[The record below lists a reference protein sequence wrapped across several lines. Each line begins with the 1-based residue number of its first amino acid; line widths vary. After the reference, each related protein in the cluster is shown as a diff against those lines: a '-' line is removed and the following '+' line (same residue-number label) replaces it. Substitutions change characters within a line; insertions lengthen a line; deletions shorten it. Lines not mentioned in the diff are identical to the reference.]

1 MASPTVAGRGPGVA
15 MGWLRRRYPPDCI
28 DLTLSKGRMLAAG
41 ALGWV
46 AFAVEDEA
54 TLERGFARRFTDRTE
69 DSLLDVVAGTLPLAV
84 KASEGPQSVMP
95 HNWSGWQRPLCLTAS
110 TLSGEA
116 EVSTHDLEHREYERA
131 DNLTELWQAVV
142 DSPSSEKCVGQLI
155 AAVGEWVEE
164 WLRP

>member
-1 MASPTVAGRGPGVA
+1 
-15 MGWLRRRYPPDCI
+15 
-28 DLTLSKGRMLAAG
+28 MLAAG